1 MNVHDTLNNY
11 QVQSSM
17 WELFHRNYMCAY
29 FAKLVFNK
37 SGNCKLCGK
46 LELKRTHILVNCD
59 ASKAVIKI
67 FEPIL
72 LTLHRENLSIK
83 ETIFGLLSNN
93 QINKRLHNYVIYSI
107 RHVIFRSRNIDFEN
121 VNTAV
126 STITSKT
133 KRYIRD
139 DLKSKYYIALNKNRI
154 QKFRQTYLYNNILA
168 EVINNNL
175 EIKL

>member
-1 MNVHDTLNNY
+1 
-11 QVQSSM
+11 M

-59 ASKAVIKI
+59 ASKAVIKN

-126 STITSKT
+126 STITLKT

-168 EVINNNL
+168 EVIDNSL
-175 EIKL
+175 DIKL